1 MCDPLTI
8 AGVALSGVS
17 AGLNSAANSRVNSAR
32 NDALSAERIR
42 QQGYDQEAANINTKS
57 QDNFKTFGKDQ
68 AADATKLG
76 DYFASQQPAPAN
88 PDAAL
93 PPTSS
98 NITVQELGKQSDKS
112 KAFTGKTGEALG
124 QLRSFGDV
132 LGSKS
137 LDTARDSGYIGQID
151 NFKRGSSGVLPYEL
165 DHAAQ
170 AGNGLKTFGDL
181 LGGAGSLVT
190 SAGLAGPKTTP
201 TTLGAYLGYQPPSAN
216 TFPKAPASGLSSLF
230 GGGL

>member
-1 MCDPLTI
+1 M
-8 AGVALSGVS
+8 SGVS

-42 QQGYDQEAANINTKS
+42 QNGLNQEAANINTKS
-57 QDNFKTFGKDQ
+57 QDNFKTFGADQ
-68 AADATKLG
+68 AASATKLG
-76 DYFASQQPAPAN
+76 DYFAGQQPAPAN

-98 NITVQELGKQSDKS
+98 NIAVQEMGKQVDKS
-112 KAFTGKTGEALG
+112 KAFTGKTGHALG
-124 QLRSFGDV
+124 DLRSFGDV

-137 LDTARDSGYIGQID
+137 LDTARDSGSIGQID

-181 LGGAGSLVT
+181 LGGAGQLAV
-190 SAGLAGPKTTP
+190 SAGLSGPKTTQ
-201 TTLGAYLGYQPPSAN
+201 TTLGSYLGYKPAASVYPA
-216 TFPKAPASGLSSLF
+216 APTSYGGLSHLF
-230 GGGL
+230 GG